1 MTPGEG
7 AGTKGDDINAAGK
20 VCGGHVAGTGEW
32 RRCSPKMPVV
42 ENTVAAEGK
51 SLFVLVESNLLFII
65 EWNCLH

>member
-1 MTPGEG
+1 
-7 AGTKGDDINAAGK
+7 